1 VFLPPYSLSS
11 GIDALRGVHSGELYP
26 GGGVTKAFTAVL
38 LLGGSSYGG
47 GSDEIL
53 SLYESCHT
61 SKGIAIGGGM
71 IDGADDDEDVDA
83 VEASVSLTV
92 DDVSS
97 PELLYKVNIS

>member
-1 VFLPPYSLSS
+1 
-11 GIDALRGVHSGELYP
+11 
-26 GGGVTKAFTAVL
+26 
-38 LLGGSSYGG
+38 
-47 GSDEIL
+47 
-53 SLYESCHT
+53 
-61 SKGIAIGGGM
+61 M